1 MTKQKSPSCLATCL
15 HTVANAQAA
24 RQRDKTDISVSGG
37 EVWVCV
43 TLYLAFADVYLYV
56 CVYTLVTIVNGVCTL
71 YFAGVYEYQG

>member
-1 MTKQKSPSCLATCL
+1 MHKQLDREIKLIFLS
-15 HTVANAQAA
+15 VAV
-24 RQRDKTDISVSGG
+24 KCGC
-37 EVWVCV
+37 EM